1 MKKYS
6 DPPNLTGIRKHA
18 LNLDDSSQIEQ
29 LDSGNMLGHIDEM
42 PEQLQAAWKHALG
55 LPLPACEGVSNIV
68 ILGMG
73 GSAIGGSLLR
83 SLLAEECPA
92 PILSNRDYQL
102 PAFVGPD
109 TLVIASSY
117 SGNTEE
123 TLAALTV
130 AQQRGAK
137 VVSISSG
144 GEIAE
149 LTEKSGGLAWLFD
162 YDGQPR
168 AALGF
173 SLLLP
178 LGLLV
183 RLGMVRDFSADVEE
197 ATRVLRQQQARLDS
211 RSPVISNPAKRLAG
225 QMLDRMVLLF
235 AADPLTPV
243 ARRWRGQIAE
253 NGKAWAQFEQLPEMN
268 HNAVVG
274 LEHPEALI
282 DRSFVLFLE
291 SPLSHTRN
299 RRRAELTRRMFMS
312 AGYSTDIV
320 RACGESRL
328 AQMLSTLH
336 YGDYVSFYLA
346 IAYGVDPSPVQ
357 PITWLKEQLA

>member
-1 MKKYS
+1 
-6 DPPNLTGIRKHA
+6 
-18 LNLDDSSQIEQ
+18 
-29 LDSGNMLGHIDEM
+29 MLAHIDAM
-42 PEQLQAAWKHALG
+42 PTQVDSAWNHVLD
-55 LPLPACEGVSNIV
+55 LPLPEHRRVTNIV

-83 SLLAEECPA
+83 SLLAEECPV
-92 PILSNRDYQL
+92 PILSNRDYDL

-123 TLAALTV
+123 TLAALAD
-130 AQQRGAK
+130 AQHRGAQ

-144 GEIAE
+144 GKIAE
-149 LTEKSGGLAWLFD
+149 LTEQGGGIAWHFD
-162 YDGQPR
+162 YDSQPR

-183 RLGMVRDFSADVEE
+183 RLGMVRDFSEDVEE
-197 ATRVLRQQQARLDS
+197 VTQVLRTQQACLDS
-211 RSPVISNPAKRLAG
+211 HSSVTSNPAKRLAG
-225 QMLDRMVLLF
+225 SMLDRMVLLF
-235 AADPLTPV
+235 AANPLTPV

-253 NGKAWAQFEQLPEMN
+253 NGKAWAQFEQMPEMN

-274 LEHPEALI
+274 LEHPEELI
-282 DRSFVLFLE
+282 TRTLVVFLE
-291 SPLSHTRN
+291 SSLAHPRN
-299 RRRAELTRRMFMS
+299 QRRTELTRRMFID
-312 AGYSTDIV
+312 AGYNTETV
-320 RACGESRL
+320 KALGKSRL
-328 AQMLSTLH
+328 AQMLSALH

-346 IAYGVDPSPVQ
+346 IAYDVDPSPVQ
-357 PITWLKEQLA
+357 PIAWLKEQLA

>member
-1 MKKYS
+1 MV
-6 DPPNLTGIRKHA
+6 
-18 LNLDDSSQIEQ
+18 NLDDNAQIKR
-29 LDSGNMLGHIDEM
+29 LDSDNMLAHIDGM
-42 PEQLQAAWKHALG
+42 PAQLHAAWKHVLS
-55 LPLPACEGVSNIV
+55 LPLPEYRGATNIV
-68 ILGMG
+68 VLGMG

-83 SLLAEECPA
+83 SLLAEECPI
-92 PILSNRDYQL
+92 PILSNRDYHL

-123 TLAALTV
+123 TLAALAA
-130 AQQRGAK
+130 AQQRGAQ

-144 GEIAE
+144 GKIAE
-149 LTEKSGGLAWLFD
+149 LTEKGGGVAWRFD
-162 YDGQPR
+162 YDSQPR

-183 RLGMVRDFSADVEE
+183 RLGMVRDFSAEVDET
-197 ATRVLRQQQARLDS
+197 AHVLRRQQACLDS
-211 RSPVISNPAKRLAG
+211 RSPVTSNPAKRLAG
-225 QMLDRMVLLF
+225 SMLDRMVLLF

-253 NGKAWAQFEQLPEMN
+253 NGKAWAQFEQVPEMN

-282 DRSFVLFLE
+282 NRTFVVFLE
-291 SPLSHTRN
+291 SPLAHPRN
-299 RRRAELTRRMFMS
+299 QKRTELTRRMFVG
-312 AGYSTDIV
+312 AGYNTETV
-320 RACGESRL
+320 HALGESRL
-328 AQMLSTLH
+328 AQILSALH

-357 PITWLKEQLA
+357 PIAWLKEQLA